1 VLVEAQL
8 AWYGLPYEIEN
19 LDDLFK
25 STEAR
30 ERLRPVNPLA
40 QVPTLVLPDGQV
52 LTESAA
58 ITLHLVDVTQSAD
71 LVPAPGEG
79 ERPTFLRWLVFLV
92 ANVYPTF
99 TFADDPARFVEGEAA
114 QQVFETNVG
123 AYRERLWRQPVQVSS
138 FGTAFS
144 QRARRHSQHFNLQ
157 RRLVR
162 VRRSGFP
169 SRGAEPMA
177 QCGRGQVIMHSTLG
191 LVCSP
196 QVKLTKPNPLMLPLM
211 WT

>member
-1 VLVEAQL
+1 MYRLFARPGWGSALVEAQL

-58 ITLHLVDVTQSAD
+58 ITLHLVDATQSAD
-71 LVPAPGEG
+71 LVPAPGESV
-79 ERPTFLRWLVFLV
+79 RPAFLRWLVFLV

-99 TFADDPARFVEGEAA
+99 TYADDPARFVEGEAA

-123 AYRERLWRQPVQVSS
+123 TYRERLWRQVETVAGAPWFLGPRFSALDIYIAVMTRWRPRRGWFQAECPRLYGVALRADGEPRLAAVWRQN
-138 FGTAFS
+138 FG
-144 QRARRHSQHFNLQ
+144 
-157 RRLVR
+157 
-162 VRRSGFP
+162 
-169 SRGAEPMA
+169 
-177 QCGRGQVIMHSTLG
+177 
-191 LVCSP
+191 
-196 QVKLTKPNPLMLPLM
+196 
-211 WT
+211 